1 VTNPL
6 NLFAPELVQAIE
18 RLVDERVK
26 AALTELEPSN
36 GSPWL
41 SVADAAVYLGVSERT
56 VGRLLERGRV
66 RSTYVGRRRLLH
78 RDDLD
83 THLRGGDA

>member
-1 VTNPL
+1 M
-6 NLFAPELVQAIE
+6 QAIE
-18 RLVDERVK
+18 RLVDQRVK
-26 AALTELEPSN
+26 AALAELGPLN

-41 SVADAAVYLGVSERT
+41 SVADAAVYLSVSERT

-83 THLRGGDA
+83 KHLRGGDA